1 MSEDVIYE
9 AIKKVYTDTDD
20 DISEP
25 SFIKG
30 SMSVVETVNNYIAMF
45 FNFVLQMNPV
55 PENNMIGFSRTIGL
69 IIVVAFLGFVI
80 VSPTILIYFMNYKS
94 PHDVKNTSY
103 MKISNYQNKYIMI
116 TSSFW
121 IIMFCTIIL
130 FCPIKAV

>member
-9 AIKKVYTDTDD
+9 AIKKVYTDTDE

-94 PHDVKNTSY
+94 PHDVKNISY

-130 FCPIKAV
+130 FCPIKAI